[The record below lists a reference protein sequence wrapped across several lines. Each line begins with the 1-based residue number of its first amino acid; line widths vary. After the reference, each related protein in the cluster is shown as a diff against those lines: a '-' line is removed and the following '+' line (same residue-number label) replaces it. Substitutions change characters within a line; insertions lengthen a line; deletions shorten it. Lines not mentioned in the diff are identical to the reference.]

1 MFCSSCGTPLSKK
14 MKYCNRCGAQLI
26 NTTEG
31 ADIQPSEKR
40 FDEYL
45 DGLFWLTVFGLGL
58 IVGGTAFMKKTLH
71 LSDGLIVAYM
81 ILSSSAFLINFAL
94 NLWGLFRI
102 SKNSRDLKGRVQ
114 IEQVDTNELLPV
126 KPQIALEP
134 APSIIEDTTRGLES
148 KAPDQRSPR

>member
-1 MFCSSCGTPLSKK
+1 
-14 MKYCNRCGAQLI
+14 MKYCNRCGAQLA
-26 NTTEG
+26 NTTEA

-71 LSDGLIVAYM
+71 LSDALIVVYM
-81 ILSSSAFLINFAL
+81 ILSSSAFLINFGL

-102 SKNSRDLKGRVQ
+102 SKGARELKVPGQ

-134 APSIIEDTTRGLES
+134 APSITEGTTRGLES
-148 KAPDQRSPR
+148 KAPERVEH

>member
-1 MFCSSCGTPLSKK
+1 

-26 NTTEG
+26 KTTEG
-31 ADIQPSEKR
+31 NIKPSEKR

-58 IVGGTAFMKKTLH
+58 IVGGSAFMKKTLH
-71 LSDGLIVAYM
+71 LSDGLILAYM

-102 SKNSRDLKGRVQ
+102 SKTSRELKGPGQ
-114 IEQVDTNELLPV
+114 IGQVDTNELLPV

-134 APSIIEDTTRGLES
+134 TPSITEGTTRAMASRARE
-148 KAPDQRSPR
+148 PVEH